1 MTLARGRRPAT
12 AEELAISQVKATRIE
27 RIAEYR
33 RTLTWTRQLQK
44 QLTTEWGISTSTME
58 DLAAEA
64 GRVVAREVTDRD
76 SVTADVG
83 TMLRAIAYDAEAEN
97 RDKVKAGEVWARL
110 AGAMVD
116 RSEVTHTQP
125 VTTTEEWAELRDVI
139 LRALEPHPEAH
150 AAVVAALLAHR
161 AETEPEPDAV
171 Q

>member
-44 QLTTEWGISTSTME
+44 QLIAEWGISTSTME

-83 TMLRAIAYDAEAEN
+83 TMLRAIAKGGAED
-97 RDKVKAGEVWARL
+97 RDKIKAGEVWARL

-139 LRALEPHPEAH
+139 LRALAPHPEAY
-150 AAVVAALLAHR
+150 ASVVAALEEHASSR
-161 AETEPEPDAV
+161 PTPGD
-171 Q
+171 